1 VQQPL
6 QLEGVAGAAAPS
18 PPCRRRPRRPGLLF
32 WPQVSGWLVRNL
44 RTVAIIGQY
53 VRPEDLAVRHGGDE
67 FAVVLE
73 QRAAG

>member
-1 VQQPL
+1 
-6 QLEGVAGAAAPS
+6 
-18 PPCRRRPRRPGLLF
+18 
-32 WPQVSGWLVRNL
+32 VSGWLVRNL